1 MTTTNATSIEQVQKL
16 LTTPNP
22 GTQPEDP
29 KPAVLTDSQTEMLN
43 QLIGHFSAADFRPQ
57 ERVTD
62 GKGREKVLAGGPL
75 SNWETCSLL
84 NREALLRCLR
94 ADKWELA
101 KCQTRIEETIV
112 WRRSLGGDGIEIEE
126 QAAAIKNEAQSGKM
140 FTLGFDNIGRPIVHM
155 RPRHQTKGSS
165 NNRFPLAFWLIDRA
179 IDLMPPGVESILLVI
194 DLAGPQESPS
204 VKQQKDF
211 VKTLGAHYCERLG
224 QALVVNM
231 PTLFVWVL
239 KLLKPVIDPVT
250 FAKAVVDK
258 ADPLKFAP
266 AEQLDSAAG
275 GTNGY
280 EFDIANY
287 WPALTS
293 ECTRRRHAR
302 LDEWVKSGKTVGSSE
317 LDDLSFSQQ
326 ASSPTCDSSASSSI
340 SSVNMAPSTTST
352 QSASADPSPCN
363 IPVIPHGSTPQP
375 LVAVSL

>member
-1 MTTTNATSIEQVQKL
+1 LKASNTHIS
-16 LTTPNP
+16 
-22 GTQPEDP
+22 GW
-29 KPAVLTDSQTEMLN
+29 N
-43 QLIGHFSAADFRPQ
+43 Q
-57 ERVTD
+57 
-62 GKGREKVLAGGPL
+62 
-75 SNWETCSLL
+75 
-84 NREALLRCLR
+84 
-94 ADKWELA
+94 
-101 KCQTRIEETIV
+101 
-112 WRRSLGGDGIEIEE
+112 
-126 QAAAIKNEAQSGKM
+126 
-140 FTLGFDNIGRPIVHM
+140 
-155 RPRHQTKGSS
+155 
-165 NNRFPLAFWLIDRA
+165 
-179 IDLMPPGVESILLVI
+179 
-194 DLAGPQESPS
+194 
-204 VKQQKDF
+204 
-211 VKTLGAHYCERLG
+211 
-224 QALVVNM
+224 
-231 PTLFVWVL
+231 
-239 KLLKPVIDPVT
+239 LLKPVIDPVT

-280 EFDIANY
+280 EFVSTNVDKAAAKGKLEPDDIDLKIQDIANY